1 MVYRSFVNA
10 VSVDVICMDLALS
23 QGPAAILAAHQSGS
37 MDDIVE
43 SLNDSG
49 VFLED
54 GFDTTSVKYISY
66 PLNKIWG
73 QRKMKPPPSDASH
86 WKSIL
91 DVIHGE
97 RDTCVYRSSC
107 H

>member
-1 MVYRSFVNA
+1 MVYHSFVNT
-10 VSVDVICMDLALS
+10 VSADVICMDLALS
-23 QGPAAILAAHQSGS
+23 QGSAAILAAHQSGS

-49 VFLED
+49 VFIED

-73 QRKMKPPPSDASH
+73 QCKTKPRPSDASH

-97 RDTCVYRSSC
+97 RAL
-107 H
+107 